1 MSLIHQSLECPSKL
15 WFLLSIRRLLTGF
28 TNIKEYRHF
37 PVAIPRYLGALSFSD
52 LHFPPI
58 PREKK
63 EPYFE
68 FLRIYATSFLGWEV
82 WPHSHHTDPP
92 KSSRTH
98 GRHLNFLGLTYSPCG
113 APPLPGAHL
122 SPPYV
127 LEGQVLSPRSTA
139 FCSET
144 SHSFKATWQHTLSS
158 IMSRQDIYI
167 FNPPAWH

>member
-37 PVAIPRYLGALSFSD
+37 PMPIPRYLGALSFSD

-58 PREKK
+58 PKEKK

-98 GRHLNFLGLTYSPCG
+98 GRHLNSLGLTYSTCG

-122 SPPYV
+122 SPPYI
-127 LEGQVLSPRSTA
+127 LEGKCFPHAQQDLFWNKSQSQGHLTTEPQLYNV
-139 FCSET
+139 T
-144 SHSFKATWQHTLSS
+144 SGSLYF
-158 IMSRQDIYI
+158 
-167 FNPPAWH
+167 